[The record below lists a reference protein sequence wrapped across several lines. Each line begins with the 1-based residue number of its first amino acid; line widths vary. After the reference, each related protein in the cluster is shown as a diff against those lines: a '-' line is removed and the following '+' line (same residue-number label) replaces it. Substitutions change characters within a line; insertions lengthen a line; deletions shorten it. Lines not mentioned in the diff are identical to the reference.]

1 MNKFVEQSNCT
12 IPEVQSP
19 RTGEPA
25 PASTSPHLSG
35 EHSKSTDISDI
46 PVTSIPDSPSQIPV
60 LSK

>member
-12 IPEVQSP
+12 IPEVQSS

-35 EHSKSTDISDI
+35 EHSTSTDISDI